1 MTLSNL
7 RSIRQPR
14 AAGVTFTP
22 DFVLTAACCRW
33 PASETRAAA
42 IRAAAADIAD
52 WDEFLRQVKRQR
64 VTGLVQEALSENVPS
79 PAGIKLPPTVAQA
92 LAAQA
97 RRIALL
103 NLNYAAETA
112 RLQRAFADAGIP
124 APVLKGV
131 ALAQLAYGS
140 LKTKHAR
147 DIDLLV
153 PADRAQAALQL
164 LERDG
169 YRLSSPARHL
179 NESERRSLIRYG
191 REAELVHVG
200 RKLQL
205 ELHWRAADNPL
216 LLKGVG
222 ARTAAQDV
230 TLSDDVRVRTLALD
244 DLFAYLCVHGARHAW
259 SRLKWL
265 ADVNALIASQASG
278 DADVERLYRHAQKIG
293 AGLCAGQTLLLC
305 QDIFGLPLPAS
316 LAAEIAAKKRV
327 TKLVA
332 VALAA
337 MTTPRASG
345 RADIGI
351 AGVTRFIYTQF
362 LLGQGLRFYAA
373 QYRVASVAPL
383 DVIRLPLPP
392 ALHFLYPLLRLPLWL
407 WRRGAMALGRR
418 GGA

>member
-1 MTLSNL
+1 
-7 RSIRQPR
+7 
-14 AAGVTFTP
+14 VTFSP
-22 DFVLTAACCRW
+22 GFVLTAACCRW
-33 PASETRAAA
+33 PASEARTTA

-52 WDEFLRQVKRQR
+52 WDEFFRQVKRHR
-64 VTGLVQEALSENVPS
+64 VIGLVQEALSEDVLS
-79 PAGIKLPPTVAQA
+79 SAGIQLPPAVAQA

-153 PADRAQAALQL
+153 PADQAEAALRL

-169 YRLSSPARHL
+169 YTLSSPARHL
-179 NESERRSLIRYG
+179 NDSERRSLIRYG
-191 REAELVHVG
+191 REAELVHRG

-205 ELHWRAADNPL
+205 ELHWRAADNAL
-216 LLKGVG
+216 LLKGVD
-222 ARTAAQDV
+222 AHAATQDV

-265 ADVNALIASQASG
+265 ADVNALIASQTRG
-278 DADVERLYRHAQKIG
+278 DADVEQFYRHAQKIG
-293 AGLCAGQTLLLC
+293 GGLCAGQTLLLC
-305 QDIFGLPLPAS
+305 HDIFGLQLPAG
-316 LAAEIAAKKRV
+316 LAAEIAANKRV
-327 TKLVA
+327 VKLVA
-332 VALAA
+332 IARAA
-337 MTTPRASG
+337 MTTLRTGG
-345 RADIGI
+345 RADAGI
-351 AGVTRFIYTQF
+351 ASVMRFIYTQF
-362 LLGQGLRFYAA
+362 LLGQGWRFYAA

-407 WRRGAMALGRR
+407 WRRGAVALGRR
-418 GGA
+418 TGA